1 MFPVTAGS
9 KVAIINLI
17 LLTTI
22 HGLQRLTMQRLTM
35 GIKQQLAAV
44 QAELMQRL
52 ADISFEPMYPTNFGI
67 IKLYERDVCGHN
79 N

>member
-9 KVAIINLI
+9 KVTIINLI

-22 HGLQRLTMQRLTM
+22 HGLQRLTM
-35 GIKQQLAAV
+35 GIKQQLTAV

-67 IKLYERDVCGHN
+67 IKLYERDVCGHDN
-79 N
+79 